1 MNLFSSFFASLRSL
15 FFPLQKSQESLGTPI
30 IRLSRIYCIMA
41 IGAAICLSICIYLN
55 AWLWQEITYIQAEFF
70 RKGLDSPVF
79 LNRFNFILNWVGL
92 LMLAGA
98 IICGFRMARQAGI
111 DARRN
116 AQLLQEAQQRTM
128 EMAALYDTSQ
138 EVSSPH
144 DLYALLQAIALRA
157 QKLLAAAGYAMFLYE
172 EETDSF
178 NIAVESGVGMP
189 IGTRLSRHEGLAA
202 RVADTLEPLIVNDY
216 HSWPYRS
223 QALQQLPISA
233 TVCVP
238 MVRRGKLIGVLGIH
252 EAVPSSRK
260 FTDADARLLFLFANN
275 AAGAVHNARLM
286 DALKNSEERFR
297 IAAECASDIVYDWD
311 MLGDHVTFFGALFR
325 KTWGAEEALPKTRRD
340 YSKMVHPD
348 DRARVREALKNHL
361 KTGAPFSEEYRIID
375 GRGASLTVAD
385 RATAIRNEKGIPT
398 RMVGA
403 VSDITE
409 RKKAEKM
416 KSDFVSFVSHQL
428 RTPLSGIKW
437 MLELAL
443 DEIENTE
450 DMQSYIRDACAST
463 DRLIRLV
470 SDLLDTSRLERG
482 TVRFT
487 SQPVSVAELTT
498 GVLEEIGPLMN
509 EKDQT
514 LSVQLPEDL
523 PKVIADTQLL
533 RQVILNLISN
543 AMKYTPRGG
552 KIKIAANRVDSQL
565 RWEIQDTGIGIPKSD
580 LAKLFEKFYRA
591 ENAVAV
597 ETEGTGLGLYLVRL
611 IVEQFGGK
619 VWCSS
624 EEGVGS
630 TFAFTLPF
638 AALEV

>member
-1 MNLFSSFFASLRSL
+1 MNLFAGLFTSLRSL
-15 FFPLQKSQESLGTPI
+15 FFPLQKSQESLSTPI
-30 IRLSRIYCIMA
+30 IRLSRVYCIMA
-41 IGAAICLSICIYLN
+41 IGAALCLSVCIYLN
-55 AWLWQEITYIQAEFF
+55 AWLWQEITFIQTEFF
-70 RKGLDSPVF
+70 RNGLYSSVF
-79 LNRFNFILNWVGL
+79 LNRFNFALNWLGL

-98 IICGFRMARQAGI
+98 IICGFKMARQAGI

-138 EVSSPH
+138 DVSSQH
-144 DLYALLQAIALRA
+144 DLDALLQAIALRA
-157 QKLLAAAGYAMFLYE
+157 QKLLNAAGYAMFLYDE
-172 EETDSF
+172 ESDSF
-178 NIAVESGVGMP
+178 QIAVESGVGMP

-202 RVADTLEPLIVNDY
+202 RVADTLQPLIVNDY

-223 QALQQLPISA
+223 HALQQLPISA

-238 MVRRGKLIGVLGIH
+238 MVRRGKLVGVLGVH
-252 EAVPSSRK
+252 EAVPSSRI

-311 MLGDHVTFFGALFR
+311 MSGDHVTFFGALFK
-325 KTWGAEEALPKTRRD
+325 KTWGVEESLPKTRHD

-375 GRGASLTVAD
+375 NRGACLTVAD
-385 RATAIRNEKGIPT
+385 RATAIRNEKGAPI
-398 RMVGA
+398 RMIGA

-437 MLELAL
+437 MLELAM
-443 DEIENTE
+443 DESENSE
-450 DMQSYIRDACAST
+450 EMRSYMRDACAST

-470 SDLLDTSRLERG
+470 NDLLDTSRLERG

-487 SQPVSVAELTT
+487 NQPINVTDLTK
-498 GVLEEIGPLMN
+498 GVIDEIGPLMN
-509 EKDQT
+509 EKGQT
-514 LSVQLPEDL
+514 LSVLLPEDL
-523 PKVIADTQLL
+523 PEIIADAQLL
-533 RQVILNLISN
+533 RQVILNLVSN

-552 KIKIAANRVDSQL
+552 KIGIAATRTDGLL
-565 RWEIQDTGIGIPKSD
+565 RWEIRDTGIGIPKSD
-580 LAKLFEKFYRA
+580 LSKMFEKFYRA

-624 EEGVGS
+624 EEGIGS
-630 TFAFTLPF
+630 TFAFTLPL
-638 AALEV
+638 AVQEV

>member
-1 MNLFSSFFASLRSL
+1 MNLFSSFYASLRSL
-15 FFPLQKSQESLGTPI
+15 FFPLQKSQESLSTPI

-41 IGAAICLSICIYLN
+41 IGAAICLSVCIYLN
-55 AWLWQEITYIQAEFF
+55 AWLWQEIAFIQAEFF

-138 EVSSPH
+138 EVSSQH
-144 DLYALLQAIALRA
+144 ELYALLQAIALRA

-311 MLGDHVTFFGALFR
+311 MLGDQITFFGALFR
-325 KTWGAEEALPKTRRD
+325 KTWGAEEALPKTRQD

-361 KTGAPFSEEYRIID
+361 KTGVPFSEEYRIID
-375 GRGASLTVAD
+375 GRGAGLTVAD
-385 RATAIRNEKGIPT
+385 RATAIRNEKGIPI

-450 DMQSYIRDACAST
+450 EMQSYIRDACAST

-470 SDLLDTSRLERG
+470 NDLLDTSRLERG

-487 SQPVSVAELTT
+487 SQPVSVAELTR
-498 GVLEEIGPLMN
+498 GVLEDIGPLMN

-523 PKVIADTQLL
+523 PKVMADTQLL
-533 RQVILNLISN
+533 RQAILNLISN

-552 KIKIAANRVDSQL
+552 KIKIAANRVDNQL

-580 LAKLFEKFYRA
+580 LSKLFEKFYRA
-591 ENAVAV
+591 ENAVVV